1 MFSFMQAT
9 TKDLTLGFQMGYLP
23 PRNAFLWSYGGKYEL
38 GKNTLIASYS
48 PLNPQEKLLLG
59 IVGKPARRLQLFAEL
74 KANQTDATDMLAGF
88 RAKFQE
94 GMVTGTLS
102 TSGKATSVYKHT
114 IEFLEVSLVTTMD
127 FANPRAPVTFGMGLN
142 LGGGM

>member
-1 MFSFMQAT
+1 M
-9 TKDLTLGFQMGYLP
+9 
-23 PRNAFLWSYGGKYEL
+23 
-38 GKNTLIASYS
+38 
-48 PLNPQEKLLLG
+48 NPQEKLLIG

-74 KANQTDATDMLAGF
+74 KANQTNATDMLAGF

-94 GMVTGTLS
+94 GMVTGTMS
-102 TSGKATSVYKHT
+102 TSGKATSVYKHQ

-127 FANPRAPVTFGMGLN
+127 FSNPRLPISFGMGLN

>member
-1 MFSFMQAT
+1 M
-9 TKDLTLGFQMGYLP
+9 
-23 PRNAFLWSYGGKYEL
+23 
-38 GKNTLIASYS
+38 
-48 PLNPQEKLLLG
+48 
-59 IVGKPARRLQLFAEL
+59 GKPARRLQLFAEL